1 MFDVQKESP
10 TTRHLLLKASVPM
23 KTFGMELS
31 DLEHTEARDLVES
44 WVSTVQSGVVI
55 KSPGSPSSGLGILLL
70 GEPGHGK
77 TTMASVAL
85 QSLIRTMQIPGL
97 FLDYPKFLR
106 LEKESWGDDEIKER
120 ISEIYGDAK
129 HSLPLLV
136 LDDLGKE
143 HTTQTNWAEDTFDAL
158 LRSRFN
164 AGLPTVIT
172 SNVALKKWRG
182 TYGPSMESFAH
193 EAFIEV
199 KVESDTGDRRL

>member
-1 MFDVQKESP
+1 MFDLKKESP
-10 TTRHLLLKASVPM
+10 TVRHLITGARVPM
-23 KTFGMELS
+23 KTVGMDFS
-31 DLEHTEARDLVES
+31 DLDNSEAKELVQS

-85 QSLIRTMQIPGL
+85 QSLIRTMQIPGV

-106 LEKESWGDDEIKER
+106 LEQESWEDPEVKEKMREIF
-120 ISEIYGDAK
+120 GDAK

-143 HTTQTNWAEDTFDAL
+143 HTTQSRWAENTFDAV

-164 AGLPTVIT
+164 AGLPTIIT
-172 SNVALKKWRG
+172 SNVSLKGWRSA
-182 TYGPSMESFAH
+182 YGSSMESFAH

-199 KVESDTGDRRL
+199 KVESDKGDRRK

>member
-10 TTRHLLLKASVPM
+10 TVRHLLLKASVPM
-23 KTFGMELS
+23 KTFGMDLS
-31 DLEHTEARDLVES
+31 DLEHTEARDMVES

-85 QSLIRTMQIPGL
+85 QSLIRTMQLPGL

-106 LEKESWGDDEIKER
+106 LEKESWSDDELKER
-120 ISEIYGDAK
+120 MREIYGDAK

-143 HTTQTNWAEDTFDAL
+143 HSTQTGWAEDTFDAV

-172 SNVALKKWRG
+172 SNVALKKWH
-182 TYGPSMESFAH
+182 TVYSSSMQSFAH

-199 KVESDTGDRRL
+199 KVESDMGDRRL

>member
-1 MFDVQKESP
+1 MFDLKKESP
-10 TTRHLLLKASVPM
+10 TVRHILLRAAVPM
-23 KTFGMELS
+23 KTLGMEFS
-31 DLEHTEARDLVES
+31 DLDNSEAKDVVQS
-44 WVSTVQSGVVI
+44 WVSTVQSGGVI

-85 QSLIRTMQIPGL
+85 QSLIRTMQIPGI

-106 LEKESWGDDEIKER
+106 LEKESWGDEDIKER
-120 ISEIYGDAK
+120 IREIYGDAK
-129 HSLPLLV
+129 HSLPVLV

-143 HTTQTNWAEDTFDAL
+143 HTTQTGWAEDTFDAL

-164 AGLPTVIT
+164 AGLPTIIT
-172 SNVALKKWRG
+172 SNIPLTKWRR
-182 TYGPSMESFAH
+182 TYGESMESFAH

-199 KVESDTGDRRL
+199 RVESDKGDRRK

>member
-1 MFDVQKESP
+1 MFDLQKESP
-10 TTRHLLLKASVPM
+10 TVRHLLLKASVPM
-23 KTFGMELS
+23 KTVGMEMS
-31 DLEHTEARDLVES
+31 DLDNSEARDLVES
-44 WVSTVQSGVVI
+44 WVSTVQSGGVI

-85 QSLIRTMQIPGL
+85 QSLIRTMQLPGL

-106 LEKESWGDDEIKER
+106 LEKESWGDDELKER
-120 ISEIYGDAK
+120 IREIYGDAK

-143 HTTQTNWAEDTFDAL
+143 HTTQTGWAENTFDAL

-172 SNVALKKWRG
+172 SNVALKKWRSA
-182 TYGPSMESFAH
+182 YGPSMESFAH

>member
-10 TTRHLLLKASVPM
+10 TTRHLILKAAVPM

-31 DLEHTEARDLVES
+31 DLEHTEARDLVQS

-85 QSLIRTMQIPGL
+85 QTLIRTMQIPGL

-106 LEKESWGDDEIKER
+106 LEKESWENDEIKER

-143 HTTQTNWAEDTFDAL
+143 HTTQTGWAENTFDAV

-172 SNVALKKWRG
+172 SNVPLKKWHSA
-182 TYGPSMESFAH
+182 YSASMQSFAH

-199 KVESDTGDRRL
+199 KVESDMGDRRL

>member
-1 MFDVQKESP
+1 MFDIQKESP
-10 TTRHLLLKASVPM
+10 TVRHILLKASVPM
-23 KTFGMELS
+23 KTLGMELS
-31 DLEHTEARDLVES
+31 DLDNSEAKDVVQS

-77 TTMASVAL
+77 TTLASVAL
-85 QSLIRTMQIPGL
+85 QSLIRTMQIPGI

-106 LEKESWGDDEIKER
+106 LEKESWGDEEIKER
-120 ISEIYGDAK
+120 IREIYGDAK
-129 HSLPLLV
+129 HSLPILV

-143 HTTQTNWAEDTFDAL
+143 HTTQTGWAEDTFDAL

-164 AGLPTVIT
+164 AGLPTIIT
-172 SNVALKKWRG
+172 SNVPLNKWRR
-182 TYGPSMESFAH
+182 TYGESMESFAH

-199 KVESDTGDRRL
+199 RVESEKGDRRK

>member
-1 MFDVQKESP
+1 MFDLQKESP
-10 TTRHLLLKASVPM
+10 TVRHLLRQASVPM
-23 KTFGMELS
+23 KTLGMEMS
-31 DLEHTEARDLVES
+31 DLDNSDSKELVQS

-85 QSLIRTMQIPGL
+85 QSLIRTMQIQGL

-106 LEKESWGDDEIKER
+106 LEKESWGDEELKER
-120 ISEIYGDAK
+120 IRAIYGDAK
-129 HSLPLLV
+129 HSLPVLV

-143 HTTQTNWAEDTFDAL
+143 HTTQTGWAEDTFDAL

-164 AGLPTVIT
+164 AGLPTIIT
-172 SNVALKKWRG
+172 SNVSLSKWRR
-182 TYGPSMESFAH
+182 TYGESMESFAH

-199 KVESDTGDRRL
+199 RVESDKGDRRK